1 MITIQ
6 NLHKSF
12 ENKEVLA
19 GIDLTIKDGDIFG
32 LVGVSGAG
40 KSTLLRCI
48 NGLEPYDSGKLNVNG
63 IEIKDISKNEI
74 RRFRSKIGMVFQQ
87 FSLLERKTVFENI
100 SFPMECFKYSKQ
112 VIEKRVKELLEL
124 VDLPDKI
131 KAFPRELSGGQ
142 KQRVAIARAL
152 TMNPSILLCDEA
164 TSALDPNITQSI
176 LELLRR
182 INEELKITIVAV
194 THQMTVMKKL
204 CKNMAVL
211 SLGKVKTV
219 GSVQDIFLKRPDQL
233 VDFLGDDVFKEHP
246 TDCICFEIL
255 QYREDKNILSRIA
268 IDTGIK
274 YEVAWGGLNRYQ
286 DDIAGSFIINVAPE
300 EAPPLEQYLKQN
312 QIAWRPI
319 KNV

>member
-1 MITIQ
+1 MINIQ

-12 ENKEVLA
+12 GTKKVLG
-19 GIDLTIKDGDIFG
+19 GIDLTIEEGDIFG
-32 LVGVSGAG
+32 LAGVSGAG

-63 IEIKDISKNEI
+63 VEIKDLGKNEI

-100 SFPMECFKYSKQ
+100 SFPMECFKYSKAA
-112 VIEKRVKELLEL
+112 IEKRVKELLEL
-124 VDLPDKI
+124 VDIPDKT
-131 KAFPRELSGGQ
+131 KALPRELSGGQ

-152 TMNPSILLCDEA
+152 TMSPGILLCDEA

-182 INEELKITIVAV
+182 INEELKITIVVV

-204 CKNMAVL
+204 CKNMAIL
-211 SLGKVKTV
+211 NAGKLKTA
-219 GSVQDIFLKRPDQL
+219 GSVQDIFLKQPGQL
-233 VDFLGDDVFKEHP
+233 TDFLGDDVFNAYP
-246 TDCICFEIL
+246 ADCACFEVL
-255 QYREDKNILSRIA
+255 QYKEDKNILSRIA
-268 IDTGIK
+268 VDTGIK
-274 YEVAWGGLNRYQ
+274 YEVVWGGLNRYQ
-286 DDIAGSFIINVAPE
+286 DDIAGSFIISVTPG
-300 EAPPLEQYLKQN
+300 EAAPLEQYLKQN
-312 QIAWRPI
+312 QIIWRPA